1 MDCLEGECVAYV
13 CVCLRTFHRW
23 GGLLFIVDVSPVGW

>member
-13 CVCLRTFHRW
+13 YVPFTNRVAFV
-23 GGLLFIVDVSPVGW
+23 FIVDVLLVGW